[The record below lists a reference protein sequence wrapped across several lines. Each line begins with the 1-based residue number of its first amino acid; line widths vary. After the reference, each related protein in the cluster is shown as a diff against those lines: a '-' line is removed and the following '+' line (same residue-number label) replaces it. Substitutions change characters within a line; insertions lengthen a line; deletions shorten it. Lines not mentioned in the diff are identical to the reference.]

1 MLQFI
6 FSWIWSS
13 ESCCRG
19 CHVLTFA
26 TIIWGGMYCSHQL
39 QTCNM
44 LSTDSC
50 FCLPFFY
57 QSFTAAQ
64 MTTQDLLLWRAILM
78 QITKTRMWGK
88 GIPTRSW
95 KRWTTHTEVQDSAVV
110 LHILSVHPAILST
123 FFVLGCWCLK
133 KLTDFPLLF
142 FYILLHIVQPENI
155 VWNNFCL
162 RPWGTYCMS
171 FKMLSSKSV
180 CFVVKITRM
189 FTWGMLS
196 LRLFSVDAD
205 ASRTDLTIV
214 GLLLLIFCRVDWLL
228 VKPAQVLF
236 RGTILNLMHRC
247 NSYSNNWSAFE
258 FTFDLSLQHDKPP
271 FAECYTLP

>member
-1 MLQFI
+1 
-6 FSWIWSS
+6 
-13 ESCCRG
+13 
-19 CHVLTFA
+19 
-26 TIIWGGMYCSHQL
+26 
-39 QTCNM
+39 
-44 LSTDSC
+44 
-50 FCLPFFY
+50 
-57 QSFTAAQ
+57 
-64 MTTQDLLLWRAILM
+64 M

-205 ASRTDLTIV
+205 ASRTDLTV
-214 GLLLLIFCRVDWLL
+214 VVLLLLIFCRVDWLL